1 MNRTIIL
8 STITAIPVGTQFD
21 LPQLL
26 SSSWTAL
33 NRSER
38 HKLGK
43 QFKQDVLAGLYPN
56 IKFIDSNKNNAQY
69 QKI

>member
-1 MNRTIIL
+1 MHRTIIL
-8 STITAIPVGTQFD
+8 STINTIPVGTQFD

-33 NRSER
+33 SRSDR
-38 HKLGK
+38 HRLGK

-56 IKFIDSNKNNAQY
+56 IKFINSNKHNAQY